1 MLIISQLR
9 TGRKHTMELDLTK
22 IRDEI
27 DIVDKEIVEYFQKRM
42 KLCEQVAQYKIE
54 NGKKVFDKEREEQK
68 IEKVVSMAEGDFNR
82 KSVGELFSQ
91 IMSMSRKLQY
101 QILTENGMSEK
112 FDFKKIKDIKME
124 GKKVVYQ
131 GVPGAY
137 SQQAMIKFFGEDI
150 ENFNVKTFKDA
161 FVAVDEGRADYA
173 VLPIENST
181 AGTINDVYDLLF
193 SYDCYIVAETDVLV
207 RHALLGTK
215 DSTLEDIKV
224 VYSHPQGLMQCNE
237 YLEEHED
244 WQRIA
249 KENTAGS
256 AMKVMKEND
265 KSHAAIASTMAA
277 KIYGLKV
284 LEENINRN
292 NENTTRFVIVSRKRV
307 FREDANKVL
316 VSFET
321 AHKTGSLYNILSH
334 FIFNGINMTSIE
346 SRPIREK
353 NWEYRFF
360 VEAEGNILDEGMQ
373 NALIGI
379 KNEASYLKVIGS
391 Y

>member
-1 MLIISQLR
+1 MN
-9 TGRKHTMELDLTK
+9 LDLGN

-27 DIVDKEIVEYFQKRM
+27 DAVDENIVNEFQKRM
-42 KLCEQVAQYKIE
+42 KLCKDVATYKIE
-54 NGKKVFDKEREEQK
+54 NGKKVFDKQREEEK
-68 IEKVVSMAEGDFNR
+68 IKKVVDLADGEFNK
-82 KSVGELFSQ
+82 KSVNELFSQ

-321 AHKTGSLYNILSH
+321 AHKTGSLYNFLSH

>member
-1 MLIISQLR
+1 MN
-9 TGRKHTMELDLTK
+9 LDLGK

-27 DIVDKEIVEYFQKRM
+27 DAVDENIVNEFQKRM
-42 KLCEQVAQYKIE
+42 KLCKDVATYKIE
-54 NGKKVFDKEREEQK
+54 NGKKVFDKQREEEK
-68 IEKVVSMAEGDFNR
+68 IKKVVDLADGEFNK
-82 KSVGELFSQ
+82 KSVNELFSQ

>member
-1 MLIISQLR
+1 MN
-9 TGRKHTMELDLTK
+9 LDLGK

-27 DIVDKEIVEYFQKRM
+27 DAVDENIVNEFQKRM
-42 KLCEQVAQYKIE
+42 KLCKDVATYKIE
-54 NGKKVFDKEREEQK
+54 NGKKVFDKQREEEK
-68 IEKVVSMAEGDFNR
+68 IKKVVDLADGEFNK
-82 KSVGELFSQ
+82 KSVNELFSQ

-360 VEAEGNILDEGMQ
+360 VEAVGNILDEGMQ

>member
-1 MLIISQLR
+1 
-9 TGRKHTMELDLTK
+9 
-22 IRDEI
+22 
-27 DIVDKEIVEYFQKRM
+27 M
-42 KLCEQVAQYKIE
+42 KLCKDVATYKIE
-54 NGKKVFDKEREEQK
+54 NGKKVFDKQREEEK
-68 IEKVVSMAEGDFNR
+68 IKKVVDLADGEFNK
-82 KSVGELFSQ
+82 KSVNELFSQ

>member
-1 MLIISQLR
+1 LN
-9 TGRKHTMELDLTK
+9 LDLGK

-27 DIVDKEIVEYFQKRM
+27 DAVDENIVNEFQKRM
-42 KLCEQVAQYKIE
+42 KLCKDVATYKIE
-54 NGKKVFDKEREEQK
+54 NGKKVFDKQREEEK
-68 IEKVVSMAEGDFNR
+68 IKKVVDLADGEFNK
-82 KSVGELFSQ
+82 KSVNELFSQ

>member
-1 MLIISQLR
+1 MRDLLEI
-9 TGRKHTMELDLTK
+9 RKD
-22 IRDEI
+22 I
-27 DIVDKEIVEYFQKRM
+27 DAVDHQIVDLYLRRLE
-42 KLCEQVAQYKIE
+42 LAGQVAQSKIE
-54 NGKKVFDKEREEQK
+54 TGKHVYDAVREA
-68 IEKVVSMAEGDFNR
+68 EKLDALGRLAPDSFSEKGIR
-82 KSVGELFSQ
+82 ELFTQ
-91 IMSMSRKLQY
+91 VMSGSRKKQY
-101 QILTENGMSEK
+101 AILAEHGRVANVGYSK
-112 FDFKKIKDIKME
+112 VDAFDFQNAGII
-124 GKKVVYQ
+124 YQ
-131 GVPGAY
+131 GVEGAY
-137 SQQAMIKFFGEDI
+137 AEVALETFFGKNHDI
-150 ENFNVKTFKDA
+150 RSVKSWRDA
-161 FVAVDEGRADYA
+161 FLELKEGRADYA
-173 VLPIENST
+173 VLPIDNST
-181 AGTINDVYDLLF
+181 TGIVSGVYDLLQE
-193 SYDCYIVAETDVLV
+193 YNNYIVAETYVPV
-207 RHALLGTK
+207 EHALLGLK
-215 DSTLEDIKV
+215 GADINKV
-224 VYSHPQGLMQCNE
+224 TTVYSHPQGLMQCNE